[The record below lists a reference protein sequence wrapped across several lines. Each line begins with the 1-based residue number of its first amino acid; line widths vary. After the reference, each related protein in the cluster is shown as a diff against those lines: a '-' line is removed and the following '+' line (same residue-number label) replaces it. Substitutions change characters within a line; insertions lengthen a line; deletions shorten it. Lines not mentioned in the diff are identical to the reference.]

1 MTQPHIFD
9 FSKLA
14 PRERYKL
21 LIGVVVPR
29 PIALVTS
36 CDHTGR
42 VNAAPFSFFNV
53 FSEDP
58 AQIVLGLQHKGDG
71 TYKDTTRNLRAERP
85 FAVNMVDEPLAQTM
99 SNCAIDFPPDV
110 SEIEALQIET
120 RPGVLIPVPHIAA
133 APVVLECRASL
144 SLAFSPARELLI
156 GEVLGIVARADLVD
170 ADKFYVD
177 AERYRPIGRL
187 AGNMYSTQGDIF
199 EIARPTYADWLRARG
214 A

>member
-1 MTQPHIFD
+1 MSEPHIFD

-36 CDHTGR
+36 CDTEGR

-58 AQIVLGLQHKGDG
+58 AQIVLGLQHKANGAP
-71 TYKDTTRNLRAERP
+71 KDTTHNLQAGQP
-85 FAVNMVDEPLAQTM
+85 FTVNMVDEALAKTM
-99 SNCAIDFPPDV
+99 SDCAIDFPPEV
-110 SEIEALQIET
+110 SEVEALQIET
-120 RPGVLIPVPHIAA
+120 RPGTLIPVPRLAA
-133 APVVLECRASL
+133 APVALECRASA
-144 SLAFSPARELLI
+144 SLAFSPTRVLLI

-170 ADKFYVD
+170 AMNFHVD

-187 AGNMYSTQGDIF
+187 AGNMYTKQGETF
-199 EIARPTYADWLRARG
+199 ELTRVSYADWRRTHG
-214 A
+214 D